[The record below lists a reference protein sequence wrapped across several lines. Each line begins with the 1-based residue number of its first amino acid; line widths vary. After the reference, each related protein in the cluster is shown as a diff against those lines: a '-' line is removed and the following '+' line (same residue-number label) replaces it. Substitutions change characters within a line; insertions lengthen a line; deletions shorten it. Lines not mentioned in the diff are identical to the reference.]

1 MKRKGVIMCTCI
13 TEIKATYT
21 EVKKET
27 SRIARKSFKRPVDN
41 LTEQN
46 IDRFLDAINI
56 ITKDLNGV
64 TQSTNDLI
72 KVVRNNFCEISIL
85 EAEDLLK
92 LSRPILEKMQLLLRK
107 LIGSPLYRGM
117 ITSVE
122 LYSGAMCDFEELCY
136 DLKTFRVD
144 LEKDE
149 NFQNT
154 LNDLNEMTKR

>member
-1 MKRKGVIMCTCI
+1 MCTCI
-13 TEIKATYT
+13 AEIKATYT

-27 SRIARKSFKRPVDN
+27 SRIARKSFKKPVDIV
-41 LTEQN
+41 TEKN

-92 LSRPILEKMQLLLRK
+92 LSRPILEKMQSLHKK
-107 LIGSPLYRGM
+107 LIASPLYRGM
-117 ITSVE
+117 KTAVE
-122 LYSGAMCDFEELCY
+122 LYNDAMCDFEELCQ

-149 NFQNT
+149 KFQNI